1 LPIHRDNA
9 GKEALLLGKSD
20 GGLGGPADEDL
31 VGGGVFSLFDQRGS
45 FGGWSAT
52 GKSFLLA
59 TGGEQHGE
67 RRAPEEGEGSE
78 FHT

>member
-1 LPIHRDNA
+1 LPIHGDNA
-9 GKEALLLGKSD
+9 GKESLLLGKSG
-20 GGLGGPADEDL
+20 GGLSGPTDEGL
-31 VGGGVFSLFDQRGS
+31 VGGGVFSLFDQRRS

-59 TGGEQHGE
+59 TRREKYGE